1 MTLQI
6 EFIKRRIAY
15 KIMTPERQKKID
27 RIKHISGAGLIISLG
42 LMIIFPLMGIW
53 HFDIPKEIY
62 SIITKVI
69 LTLFFLSFAVFII
82 TSFWATDKEREQKKA
97 DMKEILQE
105 IKEDEKVERKQ
116 KKTEYNDAKCPLIDL
131 TPAQIGV
138 VQDIIKKIPVGRYI
152 GNAELMALFR
162 ALQADGYL
170 PKRKDLDLDTIIDWV
185 NSFMSPAEVDAV
197 HFRSEFYIR
206 PKDNKI
212 TKMGNKVRQGFDKL

>member
-1 MTLQI
+1 
-6 EFIKRRIAY
+6 
-15 KIMTPERQKKID
+15 
-27 RIKHISGAGLIISLG
+27 
-42 LMIIFPLMGIW
+42 
-53 HFDIPKEIY
+53 
-62 SIITKVI
+62 
-69 LTLFFLSFAVFII
+69 
-82 TSFWATDKEREQKKA
+82 
-97 DMKEILQE
+97 MKEIMQE

-116 KKTEYNDAKCPLIDL
+116 KKTEPNDAKCPLIDL

-138 VQDIIKKIPVGRYI
+138 VQDIIQKIPVGRYI

-170 PKRKDLDLDTIIDWV
+170 PPKKKDLDLDTIIDWV